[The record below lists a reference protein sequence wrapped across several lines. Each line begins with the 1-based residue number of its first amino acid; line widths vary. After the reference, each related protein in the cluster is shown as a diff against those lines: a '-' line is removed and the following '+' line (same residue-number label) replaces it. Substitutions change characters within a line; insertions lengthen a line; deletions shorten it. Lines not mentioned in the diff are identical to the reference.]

1 MKATI
6 NDLKKLIESY
16 LPKDKLGR
24 LKRMTSDQLV
34 AIGRAITEINNKNL
48 IIDNT
53 RLDKRQIAEYTD
65 HYKRHSD
72 NNITIFDFM
81 KETTKPDNNI
91 TQDVDDKKTTSVENN
106 ITTSE
111 TRYSKLHINIET
123 ELYKEYRKH
132 CIDLETTVTDQT
144 AKLIKEYLDQHY
156 I

>member
-6 NDLKKLIESY
+6 NDLKKFIEVY

-34 AIGRAITEINNKNL
+34 AIGRAITEINNKKL

-91 TQDVDDKKTTSVENN
+91 TQDVDDK

-111 TRYSKLHINIET
+111 VRYSKLHINIET
-123 ELYKEYRKH
+123 DLYKEYRKH